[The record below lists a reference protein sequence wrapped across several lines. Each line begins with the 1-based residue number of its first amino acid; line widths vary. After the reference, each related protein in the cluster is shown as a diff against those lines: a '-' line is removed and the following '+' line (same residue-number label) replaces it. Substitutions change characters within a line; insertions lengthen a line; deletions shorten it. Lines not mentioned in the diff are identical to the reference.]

1 MAHVKGAGTT
11 KLGRDSE
18 SKRLGLKIADGQS
31 VRAGGIIIRQ
41 RGLKYRPGVFVGRGG
56 DDTLFALKDGIVQF
70 ARKKVTRFT
79 GSKKKAVFVN
89 VRPAK

>member
-11 KLGRDSE
+11 KLGRDSRAQ
-18 SKRLGLKIADGQS
+18 RLGLKKADGQT

-41 RGLKYRPGVFVGRGG
+41 RGVKYRPGLNVGRGG
-56 DDTLFALKDGIVQF
+56 DDTLFALKDGVVKF
-70 ARKKVTRFT
+70 ARKSIIRFT
-79 GSKKKAVFVN
+79 GAKKEAVFVN